1 MIIGPKF
8 FLQHDQHANH
18 AARLWHFS
26 MAELLL
32 REKLLSLLSLVSLEV
47 P

>member
-8 FLQHDQHANH
+8 FLQHDQH
-18 AARLWHFS
+18 ARLWHFS

-32 REKLLSLLSLVSLEV
+32 REKLLSLLSVVSLEV